1 MVGRRCQYG
10 CPPACQYPST
20 ARQVSYQLPNNSLA
34 VRPGACSSF
43 CLLAALCYAVFRG
56 KCLVKTA
63 EALVTVPAGCRG
75 LTAARTPPDSC
86 TGRQA
91 TTLRG
96 SAAVARGL
104 AARAYLRKQAGH
116 AAASMGVTAVRCGAQ
131 ACSALQGGHLC
142 CCIRPDLGGFLGRW
156 LCWLTGHLPCC
167 SSWAAGRVV
176 DVKEALGSWV
186 HAGVDGSDVAWWV
199 TMLCM
204 GCIFNS
210 VL

>member
-91 TTLRG
+91 TTSRG

-116 AAASMGVTAVRCGAQ
+116 AAASMESQPCAAVR
-131 ACSALQGGHLC
+131 
-142 CCIRPDLGGFLGRW
+142 RPA
-156 LCWLTGHLPCC
+156 LPCRAATC
-167 SSWAAGRVV
+167 AVAFVQIWGVSWAGGCVGLLATCLAAAVGQQ
-176 DVKEALGSWV
+176 
-186 HAGVDGSDVAWWV
+186 GVLS
-199 TMLCM
+199 M
-204 GCIFNS
+204 
-210 VL
+210 